1 MKRLSSTIALLALCL
16 CSGLTASAQTR
27 TVSGSVKGSDG
38 EILAG
43 ATILDKA
50 NNAYA
55 IADID
60 GTFSLQSSEGDV
72 LVVSCL
78 GYDDASV
85 TVGALAYYEIVLNV
99 SKATMLDETV
109 VIGYGHTTK
118 KEITGS
124 VANIRAED
132 LDLGTYTSAAGMLQG
147 KVAGLSV
154 VNPDGG
160 DPNGS
165 FEILLRGTNTLKA
178 GQGPLVIIDGVAG
191 ADIRNINF
199 QEVESID
206 VLKDGSAAAIYG
218 TRGTNGVLIITT
230 KRAKSGT
237 ASVEYDGQ
245 VSVQTVRSR
254 AIPMTAEQFKYSIE
268 NYSPANS
275 SSLYGSD
282 TDWFDEITRTPISH
296 KHSFAVS
303 GGSENFSHRTV
314 INVEQNQGVQLN
326 NQSQK
331 YLFKTNISQKAIEG
345 WLNLDYNFSY
355 VKRIADYANYDA
367 FRQAFFHNPT
377 EPVYDETNDVSGG
390 YYRIVGM
397 DYYNPVAMVMERTD
411 TGFTNNL
418 GANVRATLN
427 ILPIKGLKWDNFV
440 SYNTEVFENRSYR
453 THFYPSL
460 IGKEGKAEISNSSYV
475 DLQYESTLQYSN
487 LFGKHSVQAVLG
499 YSWQRGE
506 SRSSSMENF
515 GYDSDVFQTDNIGKG
530 SALALGLAGMSS
542 YREANKYIAFFGRVM
557 YNYDE
562 KYLLS
567 ASLRRDGS
575 SRFGANNK
583 WGWFP
588 AVSLGWRIN
597 KEDWMESLTWVYDLK
612 LRAGYGVTGNQ
623 DFANYKSLLLMEP
636 KGYFYYNGAWINS
649 YSPVSNANPDLAWEK
664 KKEFNIG
671 LDYGFLD
678 GRIGGCI
685 DYYYR
690 LTTDLLYEYNVPV
703 PPYDYRTMFTNVG
716 SISNTGIEFTLYAT
730 PIKNGVVTWST
741 SFTAAHNK
749 NKLISFTDETYSD
762 TSYRIGWLNTPIG
775 EYCQRLVEGESLGS
789 FYGPKFKY
797 VDPDTGKD
805 KLENSIAGSVAEGD
819 WENLG
824 TAYPVATLGWNNNLK
839 VGNFGI
845 SLSLRSGIGGKVFNT
860 MRAEFENINAIGLK
874 NIMASWLDQPYF
886 TGQVTYSSKYL
897 EDATYLKV
905 DNLTFTYDIP
915 VRSGLVKGITLS
927 LTGQDLLCLTAYS
940 GVDPEV
946 NLGGLTPGIEGQSY
960 YPRTRT
966 FTFGAKLR
974 F

>member
-1 MKRLSSTIALLALCL
+1 MKRLSSTIALLALSL
-16 CSGLTASAQTR
+16 CAGLTASAQTR

-487 LFGKHSVQAVLG
+487 LFGKHSV
-499 YSWQRGE
+499 
-506 SRSSSMENF
+506 
-515 GYDSDVFQTDNIGKG
+515 D
-530 SALALGLAGMSS
+530 
-542 YREANKYIAFFGRVM
+542 
-557 YNYDE
+557 
-562 KYLLS
+562 
-567 ASLRRDGS
+567 
-575 SRFGANNK
+575 
-583 WGWFP
+583 
-588 AVSLGWRIN
+588 
-597 KEDWMESLTWVYDLK
+597 
-612 LRAGYGVTGNQ
+612 
-623 DFANYKSLLLMEP
+623 
-636 KGYFYYNGAWINS
+636 
-649 YSPVSNANPDLAWEK
+649 
-664 KKEFNIG
+664 
-671 LDYGFLD
+671 
-678 GRIGGCI
+678 
-685 DYYYR
+685 
-690 LTTDLLYEYNVPV
+690 
-703 PPYDYRTMFTNVG
+703 
-716 SISNTGIEFTLYAT
+716 
-730 PIKNGVVTWST
+730 
-741 SFTAAHNK
+741 
-749 NKLISFTDETYSD
+749 
-762 TSYRIGWLNTPIG
+762 
-775 EYCQRLVEGESLGS
+775 
-789 FYGPKFKY
+789 
-797 VDPDTGKD
+797 
-805 KLENSIAGSVAEGD
+805 
-819 WENLG
+819 
-824 TAYPVATLGWNNNLK
+824 
-839 VGNFGI
+839 
-845 SLSLRSGIGGKVFNT
+845 
-860 MRAEFENINAIGLK
+860 
-874 NIMASWLDQPYF
+874 
-886 TGQVTYSSKYL
+886 
-897 EDATYLKV
+897 
-905 DNLTFTYDIP
+905 
-915 VRSGLVKGITLS
+915 
-927 LTGQDLLCLTAYS
+927 
-940 GVDPEV
+940 
-946 NLGGLTPGIEGQSY
+946 LGGRRNVFI
-960 YPRTRT
+960 
-966 FTFGAKLR
+966 
-974 F
+974 